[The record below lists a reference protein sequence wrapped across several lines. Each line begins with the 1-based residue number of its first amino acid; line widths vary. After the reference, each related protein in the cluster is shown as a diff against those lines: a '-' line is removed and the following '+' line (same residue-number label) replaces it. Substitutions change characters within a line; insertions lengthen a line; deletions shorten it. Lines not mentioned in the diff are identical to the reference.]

1 MKKRPRYLKQSKY
14 RKRVSVVKVQLCI
27 ILILLVVLS
36 CMIVMVLCMEFSRK
50 DEKSAPETAAAE
62 YWTETVPLTTDAD
75 EHSMVVIDENP
86 VLQTV
91 PLEQG
96 YETVSST
103 VQTEPTAE
111 VEREYLAHLKEYYDK
126 NQDVVGWVEIEGT
139 RLDYPLM
146 YTPEEPEKYLHMDFN
161 GNYSYGG
168 LPFIDANCSLSPE
181 SDNLIIYGH
190 NMLDGSMFRTL
201 MKYDEKPF
209 WEKHPVIR
217 LELIDEEREYEI
229 LAAFYDRV
237 YYTYE
242 TCFKF
247 YKFIDAEDQTQFD
260 EAMTYYKSKSLYD
273 TGVTAQM
280 GDRLIT
286 LVTCA
291 YQVENGRFVIVAREK
306 EGT

>member
-201 MKYDEKPF
+201 MKYDEKTF

>member
-50 DEKSAPETAAAE
+50 DEKSAPETAAVE

-103 VQTEPTAE
+103 VQTEPTTE

-201 MKYDEKPF
+201 MKYDEKTF